1 MPRSE
6 LVLPWAESRPAP
18 STLSAPRSTAP
29 RPILRVG
36 TITPPIDSGTPRV
49 LDLYERPVARSRPA
63 LAVAEP
69 RSRTGRLPG
78 GCRRTTSH
86 GGGSQGA
93 PDTSDLRVTCPVPH
107 KGYARASVVR
117 SVVPDASPPRR
128 QTPLCSMNSRPT
140 LKRRGAGG
148 TMWVRVDEDG
158 RAAESHLQLP
168 L

>member
-6 LVLPWAESRPAP
+6 LVLPGAESRPAP

-29 RPILRVG
+29 RPILRVR

-49 LDLYERPVARSRPA
+49 LDLYERPAARSRPA

-117 SVVPDASPPRR
+117 SAVPDAFPPPRP
-128 QTPLCSMNSRPT
+128 TPLCSLNSLPNLKVHDAGVTT
-140 LKRRGAGG
+140 LG
-148 TMWVRVDEDG
+148 TDDY
-158 RAAESHLQLP
+158 
-168 L
+168 